1 MTETTWGHG
10 VAWAPHRYNVA
21 SHSWIGGDHG
31 VSYIYLDTMTVAPQ
45 TGWPPTVGRYLLYG
59 EIASGGMA
67 TVHFGRL
74 QGAAGF
80 ARSVAIKRLHPQ
92 YAKDPDFVG
101 MFLDE
106 ARLAARISHPNVV
119 PTLDVVAQGDELL
132 LVMEYVRGSSL
143 SRLLRT
149 LTQKGERMPPRIAS
163 SIIAGALRGLHAAHE
178 AKSEIGEALEIV
190 HRDVSP
196 QNLLVGTD
204 GIARVLD
211 FGVAKAAGR
220 VQTTREGQ
228 LKGKLAYMAPEQIT
242 TGSVTRK
249 TDVYAAGVVLWE
261 MLTGR
266 RLFRADN
273 EAKLLSLVLDS
284 EVLPPSQLVEGLPEG
299 FDRVVLKGLD
309 RDPAKRYATAREMAI
324 DVEGVVGIERPTEVG
339 EWVELVA
346 ADELRER
353 ANRIEEIER
362 SVQGSAPSG
371 VSQAW
376 PSPSQ
381 AWPVPTNG
389 GRRPDEPSTVQHGGG
404 RAGVLPPVPR
414 PPPLPTPK
422 GLPVGSLRP
431 ISQVSQVSHLSV
443 AHTDP
448 PNESKKRSISIV
460 IAGAL
465 VACAIG
471 AAVMALRPQ
480 RSNAAPMVPSALS
493 SPPPATSPPA
503 PSGNAAE
510 PTGASSGPASTA
522 TARKVPPIAG
532 DEAQGTSPR
541 PPPPRPG
548 PPAYQPPPVA
558 QAPGPPPVQ
567 QPRRL
572 PPQVAVGG
580 ADCNPPYTTD
590 DKGHIHF
597 KPACVN

>member
-1 MTETTWGHG
+1 
-10 VAWAPHRYNVA
+10 
-21 SHSWIGGDHG
+21 
-31 VSYIYLDTMTVAPQ
+31 
-45 TGWPPTVGRYLLYG
+45 
-59 EIASGGMA
+59 MA

-106 ARLAARISHPNVV
+106 ARLAARIAHPNVV
-119 PTLDVVAQGDELL
+119 PTLDIVSQGDELL

-149 LTQKGERMPPRIAS
+149 LTQKGERMPTRIAS

-178 AKSEIGEALEIV
+178 AKSEAGERLEIV

-196 QNLLVGTD
+196 QNVLVGTD

-249 TDVYAAGVVLWE
+249 TDVYAAAVVLWE

-273 EAKLLSLVLDS
+273 EAKLLVLDS
-284 EVLPPSQLVEGLPEG
+284 EVVPPSSLVEGLPG
-299 FDRVVLKGLD
+299 AFDQVVMRGLD

-324 DVEGVVGIERPTEVG
+324 DVEAVVGIEPPTEVG
-339 EWVELVA
+339 EWVEIVA

-362 SVQGSAPSG
+362 SVIGSSPSG
-371 VSQAW
+371 VSHSWSDA
-376 PSPSQ
+376 
-381 AWPVPTNG
+381 VPAGAATK
-389 GRRPDEPSTVQHGGG
+389 RPDEPSTVQHGG
-404 RAGVLPPVPR
+404 RAASLPPVPR
-414 PPPLPTPK
+414 PPKLPAALKVPPPSSAP
-422 GLPVGSLRP
+422 GAPSPRPVS
-431 ISQVSQVSHLSV
+431 VSQVSNLAV
-443 AHTDP
+443 AHTDAP
-448 PNESKKRSISIV
+448 EKLRRKPTGIIV
-460 IAGAL
+460 AAAL
-465 VACAIG
+465 AACAVG
-471 AAVMALRPQ
+471 ATLMALRPLH
-480 RSNAAPMVPSALS
+480 SNAATSVPPAAAS
-493 SPPPATSPPA
+493 SPPASFAPPKTAEPSAAGGGVAPTPSPPSPLGVIVAA
-503 PSGNAAE
+503 PSASPTPARAE
-510 PTGASSGPASTA
+510 GPPVPFRVAPRPGGPAS
-522 TARKVPPIAG
+522 PPPPLGGGAAG
-532 DEAQGTSPR
+532 APPSPR
-541 PPPPRPG
+541 PGLGSRPAPPSSPG
-548 PPAYQPPPVA
+548 
-558 QAPGPPPVQ
+558 
-567 QPRRL
+567 
-572 PPQVAVGG
+572 GG
-580 ADCNPPYTTD
+580 AGGAAASSECNPPYTTD

-597 KPACVN
+597 KPNCVN

>member
-1 MTETTWGHG
+1 M
-10 VAWAPHRYNVA
+10 
-21 SHSWIGGDHG
+21 
-31 VSYIYLDTMTVAPQ
+31 DTMTVAPQ

-106 ARLAARISHPNVV
+106 ARLAARIAHPNVV

-132 LVMEYVRGSSL
+132 LVMEYVRGSAL

-149 LTQKGERMPPRIAS
+149 LTQKGERMPPRIAAA
-163 SIIAGALRGLHAAHE
+163 IAAGVLRGLHAAHE
-178 AKSEIGEALEIV
+178 AKSEAGDQLEIV

-196 QNLLVGTD
+196 QNVLVGTD

-273 EAKLLSLVLDS
+273 EAKLLALVLDS
-284 EVLPPSQLVEGLPEG
+284 EVLAPTKLVEGLPEG
-299 FDRVVLKGLD
+299 FDQVVSRGLD

-324 DVEGVVGIERPTEVG
+324 EVEAVVGIAPSSEVG
-339 EWVELVA
+339 EWVEIVA

-362 SVQGSAPSG
+362 SLQGSSPGMLSPHPWPSG
-371 VSQAW
+371 
-376 PSPSQ
+376 SPSSGV
-381 AWPVPTNG
+381 A
-389 GRRPDEPSTVQHGGG
+389 RRADEASTAQHGGG
-404 RAGVLPPVPR
+404 RAVALPPLPVPR
-414 PPPLPTPK
+414 APPPHPSK
-422 GLPVGSLRP
+422 GPPMLQRPV
-431 ISQVSQVSHLSV
+431 SQVSQVSHLSV

-448 PNESKKRSISIV
+448 PEPARRRSAG
-460 IAGAL
+460 IALAAVLAL
-465 VACAIG
+465 CAIG
-471 AAVMALRPQ
+471 ATLLAIRPL
-480 RSNAAPMVPSALS
+480 RSNAATSIPAAASSLSPVGVGGSAPTKPAEPSGANAPPSGAPQSVALAATVAPKPTGFPLGDGPLPPTAAGAGAKGPPRFAPVSAMPSTPSTMGAAPPLPAPRRPMV
-493 SPPPATSPPA
+493 
-503 PSGNAAE
+503 AA
-510 PTGASSGPASTA
+510 AS
-522 TARKVPPIAG
+522 
-532 DEAQGTSPR
+532 
-541 PPPPRPG
+541 
-548 PPAYQPPPVA
+548 
-558 QAPGPPPVQ
+558 
-567 QPRRL
+567 
-572 PPQVAVGG
+572 
-580 ADCNPPYTTD
+580 DCNPPYTTD

>member
-1 MTETTWGHG
+1 
-10 VAWAPHRYNVA
+10 
-21 SHSWIGGDHG
+21 
-31 VSYIYLDTMTVAPQ
+31 
-45 TGWPPTVGRYLLYG
+45 
-59 EIASGGMA
+59 MA

-106 ARLAARISHPNVV
+106 ARLAARIAHPNVV
-119 PTLDVVAQGDELL
+119 PTLDVVTQGDELL

-149 LTQKGERMPPRIAS
+149 LTQKGERMPPHIAAA
-163 SIIAGALRGLHAAHE
+163 IAAGVLRGLHAAHE
-178 AKSEIGEALEIV
+178 AKSETGERLEIV

-196 QNLLVGTD
+196 QNILVGSD

-242 TGSVTRK
+242 TGVVTRK

-273 EAKLLSLVLDS
+273 EAKLLALVLDS
-284 EVLPPSQLVEGLPEG
+284 EVVPPTSLVEGLPEG
-299 FDRVVLKGLD
+299 FDQVVLRGLD

-324 DVEGVVGIERPTEVG
+324 DVEAVIGVAPSTEVG
-339 EWVELVA
+339 EWVEIVA

-362 SVQGSAPSG
+362 SVQGSSPG
-371 VSQAW
+371 VVSHAW
-376 PSPSQ
+376 PINP
-381 AWPVPTNG
+381 AIG
-389 GRRPDEPSTVQHGGG
+389 LGRRIDEPSTVQHGRG
-404 RAGVLPPVPR
+404 AGLPPLPLPR
-414 PPPLPTPK
+414 PPPLHPSK
-422 GLPVGSLRP
+422 GPPASSRPVSQ
-431 ISQVSQVSHLSV
+431 ISQVSQLGM
-443 AHTDP
+443 AHTDRP
-448 PNESKKRSISIV
+448 GPSRTRSAAIV
-460 IAGAL
+460 ALAL

-471 AAVMALRPQ
+471 GTFLGIHMSRSSEPVPARAVA
-480 RSNAAPMVPSALS
+480 SAAPTPSAPATVAPTPTARPTEALGAS
-493 SPPPATSPPA
+493 APPPTAAPSLPATTGASKGPPYALDERPPAPPIVVPGVGTPPRAAWSPPRAFPVYAPPPAVA
-503 PSGNAAE
+503 P
-510 PTGASSGPASTA
+510 
-522 TARKVPPIAG
+522 VPKA
-532 DEAQGTSPR
+532 
-541 PPPPRPG
+541 
-548 PPAYQPPPVA
+548 PVA
-558 QAPGPPPVQ
+558 
-567 QPRRL
+567 
-572 PPQVAVGG
+572 
-580 ADCNPPYTTD
+580 DCSPPYTTD

>member
-1 MTETTWGHG
+1 
-10 VAWAPHRYNVA
+10 
-21 SHSWIGGDHG
+21 
-31 VSYIYLDTMTVAPQ
+31 MTVAPQ

-106 ARLAARISHPNVV
+106 ARLAARIAHPNVV
-119 PTLDVVAQGDELL
+119 PTLDIVSQGDELL

-149 LTQKGERMPPRIAS
+149 LTQKGERMPTRIAAA
-163 SIIAGALRGLHAAHE
+163 ITAGALRGLHAAHE
-178 AKSEIGEALEIV
+178 AKSEAGEKLEIV

-196 QNLLVGTD
+196 QNVLVGTD

-242 TGSVTRK
+242 TGSVTRR
-249 TDVYAAGVVLWE
+249 TDVYAAAVVLWE

-273 EAKLLSLVLDS
+273 EAKLLALVLDS
-284 EVLPPSQLVEGLPEG
+284 EVLAPSTLVEGLPSA
-299 FDRVVLKGLD
+299 FDQVVMKGLD

-324 DVEGVVGIERPTEVG
+324 DVEAVVGIEPPTVVG
-339 EWVELVA
+339 EWVEVVA

-362 SVQGSAPSG
+362 SVIGSSPSG
-371 VSQAW
+371 VSQ
-376 PSPSQ
+376 SPHDFVQQSS
-381 AWPVPTNG
+381 NS
-389 GRRPDEPSTVQHGGG
+389 RRPDEPSTVQHGGRG
-404 RAGVLPPVPR
+404 LPPVPK
-414 PPPLPTPK
+414 PPPLPA
-422 GLPVGSLRP
+422 SLRLPPPSQQTTPPPAPSTHP
-431 ISQVSQVSHLSV
+431 ISQASQVSDVAV
-443 AHTDP
+443 AHTDAP
-448 PNESKKRSISIV
+448 IAFRKRP
-460 IAGAL
+460 AGIL
-465 VACAIG
+465 VAAALAVCAIG
-471 AAVMALRPQ
+471 ATVMALRPLH
-480 RSNAAPMVPSALS
+480 SNAAASMPASAPPPPEVTPPSPVGVARELLPSAPSAGVPASPAPPSALHGPVAPS
-493 SPPPATSPPA
+493 ASLQMLGRFEGPGASKVSPRTLPAAAPLPLPGATPPSPQGQGAAGNAPA
-503 PSGNAAE
+503 PPRSAPQA
-510 PTGASSGPASTA
+510 PRPAPQVGAS
-522 TARKVPPIAG
+522 
-532 DEAQGTSPR
+532 
-541 PPPPRPG
+541 
-548 PPAYQPPPVA
+548 
-558 QAPGPPPVQ
+558 
-567 QPRRL
+567 
-572 PPQVAVGG
+572 
-580 ADCNPPYTTD
+580 DCTPPYTTD

-597 KPACVN
+597 KPNCVN

>member
-1 MTETTWGHG
+1 
-10 VAWAPHRYNVA
+10 
-21 SHSWIGGDHG
+21 
-31 VSYIYLDTMTVAPQ
+31 MTVAPQ

-106 ARLAARISHPNVV
+106 ARLAARIAHPNVV

-149 LTQKGERMPPRIAS
+149 LTQRGERMPPRIAAA
-163 SIIAGALRGLHAAHE
+163 IIAGVLRGLHAAHE
-178 AKSEIGEALEIV
+178 AKSEIGEKLEIV

-196 QNLLVGTD
+196 QNVLVGTD

-220 VQTTREGQ
+220 VQSTREGQ

-249 TDVYAAGVVLWE
+249 TDVYAAAVVLWE

-273 EAKLLSLVLDS
+273 EAKLLTLVLDS
-284 EVLPPSQLVEGLPEG
+284 EILPPSKVVDGLLAG
-299 FDRVVLKGLD
+299 FDPVVMHGLD
-309 RDPAKRYATAREMAI
+309 RDPGRRFESARQMAVE
-324 DVEGVVGIERPTEVG
+324 VEGVVGIAPPTEVG
-339 EWVELVA
+339 EWVEEVA

-362 SVQGSAPSG
+362 SVVGSSPGIGAHPWPAVTPTSG
-371 VSQAW
+371 VS
-376 PSPSQ
+376 
-381 AWPVPTNG
+381 
-389 GRRPDEPSTVQHGGG
+389 RRVDEPSTVQHGGG
-404 RAGVLPPVPR
+404 RGASLRSVLPPPAPPPR
-414 PPPLPTPK
+414 PLVPPPARLPKPS
-422 GLPVGSLRP
+422 LVPV
-431 ISQVSQVSHLSV
+431 SQVSQVSQLSLSR
-443 AHTDP
+443 AGEP
-448 PNESKKRSISIV
+448 GSSRKRSAGIIV
-460 IAGAL
+460 AALLVCGVVAAAVFFVRPLRLHAAAL
-465 VACAIG
+465 VGQAASG
-471 AAVMALRPQ
+471 A
-480 RSNAAPMVPSALS
+480 
-493 SPPPATSPPA
+493 PAG
-503 PSGNAAE
+503 PSGA
-510 PTGASSGPASTA
+510 ASTA
-522 TARKVPPIAG
+522 VEPIVTRPLTSAAPPPKPAPMAMDDGPPTLSLKQPPKPPPVVNGPPPVPQQIQVAP
-532 DEAQGTSPR
+532 PP
-541 PPPPRPG
+541 PPPPRKIITP
-548 PPAYQPPPVA
+548 QPTNE
-558 QAPGPPPVQ
+558 
-567 QPRRL
+567 
-572 PPQVAVGG
+572 
-580 ADCNPPYTTD
+580 CNPPYTTD

>member
-1 MTETTWGHG
+1 
-10 VAWAPHRYNVA
+10 
-21 SHSWIGGDHG
+21 
-31 VSYIYLDTMTVAPQ
+31 MTVAPQ

-106 ARLAARISHPNVV
+106 ARLAARIAHPNVV

-132 LVMEYVRGSSL
+132 LVMEYVRGSAL

-149 LTQKGERMPPRIAS
+149 LTQKGERMPPRIVAA
-163 SIIAGALRGLHAAHE
+163 IVAGVLRGLHAAHE
-178 AKSEIGEALEIV
+178 AKSEIGERLEIV

-196 QNLLVGTD
+196 QNILVGTD

-249 TDVYAAGVVLWE
+249 TDVYAAAVVLWE

-273 EAKLLSLVLDS
+273 EAKLLALVLDS
-284 EVLPPSQLVEGLPEG
+284 DVLAPSKLVDDLAEG
-299 FDRVVLKGLD
+299 FDQVVLRGLD
-309 RDPAKRYATAREMAI
+309 RDPARRHATAREMAI
-324 DVEGVVGIERPTEVG
+324 EVEAVVGIAPPTEVG
-339 EWVELVA
+339 EWVETVA
-346 ADELRER
+346 AEELRER

-362 SVQGSAPSG
+362 SVQGSSPGMISHL
-371 VSQAW
+371 W
-376 PSPSQ
+376 PTTTH
-381 AWPVPTNG
+381 AIG
-389 GRRPDEPSTVQHGGG
+389 AARRADEASTAQHGG
-404 RAGVLPPVPR
+404 RAAALPPIPVPPR
-414 PPPLPTPK
+414 LPSSEPPQAADAPK
-422 GLPVGSLRP
+422 PPAV
-431 ISQVSQVSHLSV
+431 SQVSQVSNVSV

-448 PNESKKRSISIV
+448 PASARRRPASIV
-460 IAGAL
+460 VLASL
-465 VACAIG
+465 LACAIG
-471 AAVMALRPQ
+471 ATFLALHPS
-480 RSNAAPMVPSALS
+480 RSNAAASISTPAPTPAGDLGAAASVSSAKPAESSALNAPLGSPAPAGATIAPKGS
-493 SPPPATSPPA
+493 SLETPLPPA
-503 PSGNAAE
+503 P
-510 PTGASSGPASTA
+510 
-522 TARKVPPIAG
+522 KVPPKG
-532 DEAQGTSPR
+532 L
-541 PPPPRPG
+541 PG
-548 PPAYQPPPVA
+548 VAPNAPAYPQPFAPRRPVA
-558 QAPGPPPVQ
+558 AGPV
-567 QPRRL
+567 
-572 PPQVAVGG
+572 
-580 ADCNPPYTTD
+580 DCNPPYTTD
-590 DKGHIHF
+590 DRGHIHF

>member
-1 MTETTWGHG
+1 
-10 VAWAPHRYNVA
+10 
-21 SHSWIGGDHG
+21 
-31 VSYIYLDTMTVAPQ
+31 MTVAPQ

-106 ARLAARISHPNVV
+106 ARLAARIAHPNVV

-149 LTQKGERMPPRIAS
+149 LTQRGERMPPRIAAA
-163 SIIAGALRGLHAAHE
+163 IIAGVLRGLHAAHE
-178 AKSEIGEALEIV
+178 AKSEIGEKLEIV

-196 QNLLVGTD
+196 QNVLVGTD

-249 TDVYAAGVVLWE
+249 TDVYAAAVVLWE

-273 EAKLLSLVLDS
+273 EAKLLALVLDS
-284 EVLPPSQLVEGLPEG
+284 DVVAPSKVVDGLPAG
-299 FDRVVLKGLD
+299 FDPVVMHGLD
-309 RDPAKRYATAREMAI
+309 RDPGRRFDSARQMAME
-324 DVEGVVGIERPTEVG
+324 VESVVGIAPPTEVG
-339 EWVELVA
+339 EWVEEVA

-362 SVQGSAPSG
+362 SVVGSSPGVTPNPWPPISPTSG
-371 VSQAW
+371 VS
-376 PSPSQ
+376 
-381 AWPVPTNG
+381 
-389 GRRPDEPSTVQHGGG
+389 RRVDEPSTVQHGGG
-404 RAGVLPPVPR
+404 RAAALRSVLPPPAPPPR
-414 PPPLPTPK
+414 PLAPPPPRLPKPS
-422 GLPVGSLRP
+422 LVPV
-431 ISQVSQVSHLSV
+431 SQVSQVSHLSV
-443 AHTDP
+443 STTGYPAP
-448 PNESKKRSISIV
+448 SRKRRSAGIV
-460 IAGAL
+460 VAALLVFGAAGAAAFEL
-465 VACAIG
+465 HPFRFHAASAVAPG
-471 AAVMALRPQ
+471 A
-480 RSNAAPMVPSALS
+480 NA
-493 SPPPATSPPA
+493 PPA
-503 PSGNAAE
+503 PAGNAGTGSPAVSPNATE
-510 PTGASSGPASTA
+510 ARATTSATSTPKPAPIAMDDGPPTLTLKQPPKPPPVVNAPPFQPQQNQY
-522 TARKVPPIAG
+522 VPPP
-532 DEAQGTSPR
+532 QPPPR
-541 PPPPRPG
+541 KAPPPP
-548 PPAYQPPPVA
+548 
-558 QAPGPPPVQ
+558 QAAAGNE
-567 QPRRL
+567 
-572 PPQVAVGG
+572 
-580 ADCNPPYTTD
+580 CNPPYTTD